1 METLTLKSHPHLERL
16 TLGIRR
22 IHPNEAEE
30 MYFHDHTFSELVFIL
45 HSPGTRHWAEG
56 RSYTLRRGDVLL
68 LHPGQIHAYEQTG
81 ALELVNL
88 LYDTERF
95 PLPLLDGSA
104 MELFPFMTSFRK
116 QEDRSPELPIVTLSE
131 EQLLRAAAELDI
143 IEEELQKN
151 LPGAHLRCF
160 ACFVNI
166 LVLLGRAGGNRNFPD
181 GASSAETAL
190 AYLNRHFR
198 EPVSIAKLARIACL
212 SERSLFLRFREM
224 TGCSPQEYRRRKQVE
239 FAAELLKNSRRTLA
253 GIAEECGFCDANHL
267 SKRFTALM
275 GCPPGAYRRQ
285 NRLRETRK
293 KPFPA
298 EERGYCKMAT
308 SDTPKGTCM

>member
-1 METLTLKSHPHLERL
+1 METLTLKDYPRLERL
-16 TLGIRR
+16 TLGIKR
-22 IHPNEAEE
+22 IHPKEADE

-45 HSPGTRHWAEG
+45 NAPGTRHWAEG

-68 LHPGQIHAYEQTG
+68 LHPGQTHAYEQTG

-104 MELFPFMTSFRK
+104 MELFPFMTSLRK
-116 QEDRSPELPIVTLSE
+116 RGKRPPELPIVTLTE
-131 EQLLRAAAELDI
+131 EQLLRAASELDT
-143 IEEELQKN
+143 IEEELQN
-151 LPGAHLRCF
+151 ALPGAHLRCF

-166 LVLLGRAGGNRNFPD
+166 LVLLGRAGGNRNSPD

-190 AYLNRHFR
+190 AYLNRHFK
-198 EPVSIAKLARIACL
+198 EPVSTAKLARIACL

-224 TGCSPQEYRRRKQVE
+224 TGCSPQEYRHRKQIE
-239 FAAELLKNSRRTLA
+239 FATELLKNSRLSLGR
-253 GIAEECGFCDANHL
+253 IAEECGFCDANHL

-275 GCPPGAYRRQ
+275 GCPPGAFRRK
-285 NRLRETRK
+285 TR
-293 KPFPA
+293 A
-298 EERGYCKMAT
+298 A
-308 SDTPKGTCM
+308 DTRMEDSPEPPSCV